1 MPIKIAQQ
9 GQIQIHLNGEWCC
22 AQIAWF
28 SGLIFSLSL
37 WSKKG
42 AGMCKQMKI
51 KRLAMKIT
59 SNGHLLLLAF
69 GQSEAQWLCFL
80 HNFYCALARDKHPKK
95 MK

>member
-9 GQIQIHLNGEWCC
+9 GQIQIHLKGEWCC

-28 SGLIFSLSL
+28 SGLIFSLSLSL

-59 SNGHLLLLAF
+59 SNGHLTTCPTLR
-69 GQSEAQWLCFL
+69 S
-80 HNFYCALARDKHPKK
+80 DSKK
-95 MK
+95 IKLSKKVA